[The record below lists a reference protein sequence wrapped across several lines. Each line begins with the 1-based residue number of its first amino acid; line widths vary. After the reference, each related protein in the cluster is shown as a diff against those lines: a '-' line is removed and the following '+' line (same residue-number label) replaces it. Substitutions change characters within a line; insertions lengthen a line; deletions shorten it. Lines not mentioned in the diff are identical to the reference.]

1 MGFLL
6 GFRVNLLY
14 WSIDFRPT
22 YGMMLLVSAR
32 QILICL
38 RFSFS
43 LLDQLFD
50 QRYPFSETVQSY
62 MFLLVADIE
71 LMMFNNF
78 DLYVS
83 ETFGVAV
90 VKIRK
95 SAITCYQS

>member
-1 MGFLL
+1 
-6 GFRVNLLY
+6 
-14 WSIDFRPT
+14 
-22 YGMMLLVSAR
+22 
-32 QILICL
+32 
-38 RFSFS
+38 
-43 LLDQLFD
+43 
-50 QRYPFSETVQSY
+50 